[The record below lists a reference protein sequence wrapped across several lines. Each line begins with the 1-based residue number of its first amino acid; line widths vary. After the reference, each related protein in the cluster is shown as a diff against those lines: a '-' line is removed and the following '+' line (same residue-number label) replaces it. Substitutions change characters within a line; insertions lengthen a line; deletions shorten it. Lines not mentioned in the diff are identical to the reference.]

1 MFTTITIY
9 TWGNQVRKAPPSDS
23 QHNFCVT
30 GISSYKPKGVDLKK
44 VDGRDEKLQQKLQ
57 RQPRF
62 HLYFQTIIHKIIQ
75 EKLTKVALNCHKGRH
90 RSVGTA
96 ELVAVELRQRGYDVK
111 LIHLE
116 L

>member
-1 MFTTITIY
+1 MTSLTIY

-30 GISSYKPKGVDLKK
+30 GISSYKPKGIDLRKI
-44 VDGRDEKLQQKLQ
+44 DGRDARLQAKLE
-57 RQPRF
+57 RMPRF
-62 HLYFQTIIHKIIQ
+62 HLYVQTIIHKILQ
-75 EKLTKVALNCHKGRH
+75 EKLSKVSINCHKGRH

-96 ELVAVELRQRGYDVK
+96 EMIATEMRKRGYNVT
-111 LIHLE
+111 LMHLE